1 MKNALHN
8 VLCAFC
14 AAFYLVTFSCVGIHS
29 CRTEGTA
36 AVVFLIGHDCCE
48 EDDIHHEAGEHH
60 HHDGCCSTE
69 IVELLSAQDT
79 DSENGHLSVPVPAIC
94 PNPLLAGLTE
104 VQPRCSVIQ
113 YSCNELSPG
122 SGIHHYRPLLM

>member
-79 DSENGHLSVPVPAIC
+79 NNEDGRLSAPVPVIC
-94 PNPLLAGLTE
+94 PNLLLAGLTE
-104 VQPRCSVIQ
+104 IQPRRSNNQ
-113 YSCNELSPG
+113 YFYKELLPD
-122 SGIHHYRPLLM
+122 SGIPHFRPLLM